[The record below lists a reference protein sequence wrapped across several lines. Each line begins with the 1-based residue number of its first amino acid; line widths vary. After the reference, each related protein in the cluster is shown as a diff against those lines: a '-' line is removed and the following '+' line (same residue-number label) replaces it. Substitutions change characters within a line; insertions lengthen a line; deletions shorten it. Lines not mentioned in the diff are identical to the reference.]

1 LGRSPRKGAQGELAI
16 VISIFWAL
24 AGTGPASTATDS
36 RPVILMKPTPRVTR
50 QAPDRVLADFEG
62 GTYGTWKAT
71 GDAFGAGPAQGTLSD
86 QMAVTGF
93 TGRGLVNT
101 FRGGDAATGTLTSP
115 PFTLDRRY
123 LRFLIGGGKDEKNL
137 AVNLI
142 VDGKVVRTA
151 TGPNDR
157 PGGSEELDLHS
168 WNLEDLRG
176 KIATIEIV
184 DRATGG
190 WGHLNVDEI
199 VLTDKRPPQMVRN
212 ATSHIPLTG
221 RYLNLPVKNGARKR
235 WVTVTLP
242 GEAPRRFDIELADGK
257 PDWWAFIDVSR
268 WKGKSAW
275 VVVDELREDSQGLKQ
290 IATANAINGSK
301 DLYAEPL
308 RPQLHFT
315 AKRGW
320 LNDPNGMVYYKGEY
334 HLFYQHNPYG
344 WGWGNMS
351 WGHAVSKDLVHWKE
365 LPVALDPDPMGTM
378 FSGSAVVDWN
388 NTAGFAKPGGE
399 PALVAMY
406 TAAGKPFTQ
415 ATAFSLDRGRTWTKY
430 PGNPTIPHIE
440 AENRDPK
447 IVWYEREKKWV
458 MSLYMDR
465 EDFAIFTS
473 KDLIRWDRTDTVTV
487 RGTSECSNFFPMPV
501 DGDPQRTKWLFFGAN
516 GGYLIGDFDGR
527 KFRPDSNAT
536 KWMQHGNCWYAA
548 QVFSDIPAS
557 DGRTILIPW
566 GQQSLPG
573 MPFNQIMGLPVEMT
587 LKSTPDEGIVV
598 CSVPARELKK
608 LRHGR
613 QSLRMNERVDAGE
626 FFEFET
632 TIQPG
637 SDGVVEFNVRGVP
650 VVYDAT
656 KGELACL
663 DRKASLKPVDGKI
676 HLQVLVDRTTIDI
689 FGNGGRL
696 YMPMGKILDPKDRT
710 LAVTAK
716 QGNPKVVDLTHYR
729 LKSIWR

>member
-1 LGRSPRKGAQGELAI
+1 MAI
-16 VISIFWAL
+16 FTSIFWAL
-24 AGTGPASTATDS
+24 AGAGLSSATTALS
-36 RPVILMKPTPRVTR
+36 IEAPKR
-50 QAPDRVLADFEG
+50 QASDIVLADFEG
-62 GTYGTWKAT
+62 ATYGAWKAT
-71 GDAFGAGPAQGTLSD
+71 GDAFGSGPARGALPD
-86 QMAVTGF
+86 QMAVSGF

-101 FRGGDAATGTLTSP
+101 FRGGDPATGTLTSP
-115 PFTLDRRY
+115 PFTIERRY

-137 AVNLI
+137 AINLL
-142 VDGKVVRTA
+142 VDGKIVRTT
-151 TGPNDR
+151 TGPNER

-168 WNLEDLRG
+168 WNLEDLKG
-176 KIATIEIV
+176 KTATIEIV
-184 DRATGG
+184 DWATGG

-199 VLTDKRPPQMVRN
+199 VLTDKRPPQRVRN
-212 ATSHIPLTG
+212 ATSEVPLTG

-235 WVTVTLP
+235 WVTVSLP

-268 WKGKSAW
+268 WKGRSAW

-290 IATANAINGSK
+290 IATANEINGSK

-308 RPQLHFT
+308 RPQFHFT

-351 WGHAVSKDLVHWKE
+351 WGHAVSRDLVHWQE

-388 NTAGFAKPGGE
+388 NTAGFAKPGGKK
-399 PALVAMY
+399 ALVAMY
-406 TAAGKPFTQ
+406 TAAGRPFTQ

-430 PGNPTIPHIE
+430 AGNPTIPHIE

-447 IVWYEREKKWV
+447 IVWFEPEKKWV
-458 MSLYMDR
+458 MSLYLDR

-473 KDLIRWDRTDTVTV
+473 KDLIRWERTDDVTV

-501 DGDPQRTKWLFFGAN
+501 DGDPKRTKWLFFGAN
-516 GGYLIGDFDGR
+516 GGYLVGDFDGR
-527 KFRPDSNAT
+527 KFKPDHT
-536 KWMQHGNCWYAA
+536 DTRWIQRGNCWYAA

-587 LKSTPDEGIVV
+587 LRSTPEGIIV
-598 CSVPARELKK
+598 CSVPARELTK
-608 LRHGR
+608 LRSNR
-613 QSLRMNERVDAGE
+613 LDIKATAKPVKIEAGE
-626 FFEFET
+626 LFDFET
-632 TIQPG
+632 TIEPG
-637 SDGVVEFNVRGVP
+637 SDGVIELNVRGVP
-650 VVYDAT
+650 VTYDAA
-656 KGELACL
+656 KGELSCL
-663 DRKASLKPVDGKI
+663 DRKAPLKPIDGKI
-676 HLQVLVDRTTIDI
+676 HLRVLVDRTTIDI
-689 FGNGGRL
+689 FGNDGRL
-696 YMPMGKILDPKDRT
+696 YMPMGKILDPKDQSLT
-710 LAVTAK
+710 VTPK
-716 QGNPKVVDLTHYR
+716 QSAPKVSSLTHYR